1 MAGTGTVCDLG
12 TRAYTVPTRHG
23 VRVHDGLAPNKYAH
37 LRARAIARGLSPI
50 QSPSDNTPF
59 FTSHGVSSRRIQ
71 LVFHQF
77 GVSHHHP
84 LLVNVVLSIALL
96 PYMPPAIK
104 LRRLTLS

>member
-1 MAGTGTVCDLG
+1 MEIYFSSTCQVAG
-12 TRAYTVPTRHG
+12 
-23 VRVHDGLAPNKYAH
+23 
-37 LRARAIARGLSPI
+37 ARSLSSIPAG

-84 LLVNVVLSIALL
+84 LLVNVVLAIALL

-104 LRRLTLS
+104 LQVARRLTLS